1 MDRTVKLLIQ
11 RTHGRELVTVSVPQE
26 ASILDALEAAYRQDH
41 TLMFRHSCHHAS
53 CGSCGMIINQQE
65 RLACATSI
73 EIASDER
80 EVIHIEPMRHF
91 PRIGDLAVDMT
102 SFLAN
107 LEEINRPLVRQDE
120 SKTQY
125 QALISEG
132 PQPFHRFENC
142 IECGLCIS
150 ACPIAGIRKD
160 YLGPAVLAAAD
171 RLVDEPRGRD
181 LSQVPAAVD
190 RPNGIWRCHDVFLCT
205 EVCPAGVHPAE
216 AIVSLRQAL
225 IFHRQG
231 GSKDEATL

>member
-11 RTHGRELVTVSVPQE
+11 RTHGRELMTVAVPEE
-26 ASILDALEAAYRQDH
+26 ASILDALEAAYRQDP

-53 CGSCGMIINQQE
+53 CGSCGMIINSQE
-65 RLACATSI
+65 RLACATSVGT
-73 EIASDER
+73 ASDER
-80 EVIHIEPMRHF
+80 EMIHLEPMHHF
-91 PRIGDLAVDMT
+91 PVVGDLAVDMT

-107 LEEINRPLVRQDE
+107 LEQINRPLIRQDE
-120 SKTQY
+120 AEAPT

-132 PQPFHRFENC
+132 PQRFHRFENC

-160 YLGPAVLAAAD
+160 YLGPAVLAAAE

-181 LSQVPAAVD
+181 LSRVLDAVD

-205 EVCPAGVHPAE
+205 EVCPSGVHPAQ

-225 IFHRQG
+225 IIHRPG
-231 GSKDEATL
+231 GSKDEAAL